1 MQTERPDRLF
11 QIEKG
16 RAGGAVER
24 SHGCRRTSTP
34 SAAPEQAEAAEKTAG
49 AAAAPRAEA
58 SGTADSALG
67 RYCTALVNL
76 WGIAPAA
83 MVAAVYNQFTGSSV
97 TAEDV
102 EAAASCPVVNGELI
116 HKNLADRDDEIAAL
130 RKSRRITIT
139 ISPLPTISTIIWM
152 SATAKTP
159 MNSSPCAILWCVLS
173 I

>member
-1 MQTERPDRLF
+1 
-11 QIEKG
+11 
-16 RAGGAVER
+16 
-24 SHGCRRTSTP
+24 
-34 SAAPEQAEAAEKTAG
+34 
-49 AAAAPRAEA
+49 
-58 SGTADSALG
+58 
-67 RYCTALVNL
+67 
-76 WGIAPAA
+76 

-130 RKSRRITIT
+130 RKKQAHYNHYL
-139 ISPLPTISTIIWM
+139 PLPTISTIIWM

-159 MNSSPCAILWCVLS
+159 MNSSPCAISWCVLS